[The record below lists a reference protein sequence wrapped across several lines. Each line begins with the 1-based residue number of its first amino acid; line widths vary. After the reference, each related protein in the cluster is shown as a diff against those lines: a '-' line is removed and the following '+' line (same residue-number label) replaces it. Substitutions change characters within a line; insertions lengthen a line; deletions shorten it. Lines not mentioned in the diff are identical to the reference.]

1 MKSQTSSSATIKF
14 GGPMVISNGQSK
26 KKLSNM
32 NVSVVKPNKASKL
45 KSIKK

>member
-1 MKSQTSSSATIKF
+1 MKSQSTSATIKF

-45 KSIKK
+45 KAIKK

>member
-1 MKSQTSSSATIKF
+1 MSTSATIKF
-14 GGPMVISNGQSK
+14 GGPMIISNGQSK

-32 NVSVVKPNKASKL
+32 NVSVAKTPKKTNKL

>member
-1 MKSQTSSSATIKF
+1 MSTSATIKF
-14 GGPMVISNGQSK
+14 GVPMVISNGQSK

-32 NVSVVKPNKASKL
+32 NVSVAKPNKKTSKL

>member
-1 MKSQTSSSATIKF
+1 MSTSATIKF
-14 GGPMVISNGQSK
+14 GGPMIISNGQSK

-32 NVSVVKPNKASKL
+32 NVSVSKPNKKTNKL

>member
-1 MKSQTSSSATIKF
+1 MKSQPSASIKF
-14 GGPMVISNGQSK
+14 GTPMIISNGASKK

-32 NVSVVKPNKASKL
+32 NVSVVKPKNNKL

>member
-1 MKSQTSSSATIKF
+1 MSTSATIKF
-14 GGPMVISNGQSK
+14 GGPMIISNGQSK

-32 NVSVVKPNKASKL
+32 NVSVAKPTKKTSKL

>member
-1 MKSQTSSSATIKF
+1 MSTSATIKF
-14 GGPMVISNGQSK
+14 GGPMIISNGQSK

-32 NVSVVKPNKASKL
+32 NVSVANKKTSKL

>member
-1 MKSQTSSSATIKF
+1 MSTSATIKF
-14 GGPMVISNGQSK
+14 GGPMIISNGQSK

-32 NVSVVKPNKASKL
+32 NVLVAKPTKKTNKL